1 VAARN
6 AALNIAGGVKV
17 DVFVRVRPRLA
28 EDGDPSVPDVVEVSG
43 KEITLREK
51 TSSAESFAFDRVF
64 GPSVSNEELFD
75 SSIKAVVDQVARG
88 LSSCVFTYGQ
98 TGALQSSPLLLPG
111 QGASQAQPLP
121 SVASL
126 NHHPDSY

>member
-1 VAARN
+1 
-6 AALNIAGGVKV
+6 
-17 DVFVRVRPRLA
+17 VRPRLA

-98 TGALQSSPLLLPG
+98 TGACVADVAARSRAKPAGSNG
-111 QGASQAQPLP
+111 CQAHAFLHFP
-121 SVASL
+121 
-126 NHHPDSY
+126 